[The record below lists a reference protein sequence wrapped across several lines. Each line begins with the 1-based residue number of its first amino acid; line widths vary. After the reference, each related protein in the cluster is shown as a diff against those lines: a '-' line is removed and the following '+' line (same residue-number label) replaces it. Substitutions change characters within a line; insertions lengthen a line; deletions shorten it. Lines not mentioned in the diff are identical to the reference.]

1 LDTDSAY
8 LELVIVAEST
18 STEIWLGDS
27 DGHFVQKGVG
37 LLRSRLLPSDYVVEF
52 GLGSATHPI
61 SLTEKSCYTD
71 ACMRDGTRQAG
82 FTFFR
87 GG

>member
-1 LDTDSAY
+1 MDTDSAY

-61 SLTEKSCYTD
+61 SLTEKSCYTESELV
-71 ACMRDGTRQAG
+71 AG
-82 FTFFR
+82 PR
-87 GG
+87 CPRPVPRL